1 MKQLQGFVRRAAA
14 LVLAAVLFACNCWLS
29 GMIGL
34 GVMTCVYA
42 AFSLLLFRGTVM
54 MRLFWPAFCSVLF
67 FSIDFIYSSA
77 LLMFFPTIDPYTYFS
92 EQSAFFMVNTLAT
105 RLLIAT
111 AVVLVT
117 RKAFRLTLSWRNWML
132 SVFIPAVSGV
142 IMLLLEPNFMVPGVN
157 DGLFLL
163 VAVLLFLVN
172 ILCLWQTVS
181 ISRYTAMAARQE
193 AELKLKGLED
203 TQYQNLL
210 DTHKTLMGWRHD
222 FFNHLSVIGQ
232 MIQTGR
238 GDEALGYIEALRDKT
253 NESSTMVNSGN
264 LAVDSI
270 LNAKLPAAR
279 ENGIRVSLRLEV
291 PKMKTDPVDL
301 CTLLGNLWDNAFEA
315 NMYLENH
322 SERFIRLTVRPSD
335 FFCSIHMENPVAPGR
350 EEQAESH
357 ESTKHLPGHGLGV
370 GQIKKTVQKYDGV
383 YSLRLAQPGRFV
395 VDLLLPIDAAAPVEQ
410 VFVWESAKEALV

>member
-1 MKQLQGFVRRAAA
+1 MENILWNTWQYLVDVFDCFLILYLFRKMMRTRLRQPKYYYLF
-14 LVLAAVLFACNCWLS
+14 LPVLAAVLFACNCWLS

-238 GDEALGYIEALRDKT
+238 GDEALGYIEALRNKT

-301 CTLLGNLWDNAFEA
+301 CTLLGNL
-315 NMYLENH
+315 
-322 SERFIRLTVRPSD
+322 
-335 FFCSIHMENPVAPGR
+335 
-350 EEQAESH
+350 
-357 ESTKHLPGHGLGV
+357 
-370 GQIKKTVQKYDGV
+370 
-383 YSLRLAQPGRFV
+383 
-395 VDLLLPIDAAAPVEQ
+395 
-410 VFVWESAKEALV
+410 

>member
-1 MKQLQGFVRRAAA
+1 MENILWNTWQYLVDVFDCFLILYLFRKMMRTRLRQPKYYYLF
-14 LVLAAVLFACNCWLS
+14 LPVLAAVLFACNCWLS

-232 MIQTGR
+232 MVSRINRSEWFSRYIFASKALSQRLPSSVHRSTGSVFIFGTSR
-238 GDEALGYIEALRDKT
+238 RRDT
-253 NESSTMVNSGN
+253 RMPFS
-264 LAVDSI
+264 LAAGSF
-270 LNAKLPAAR
+270 
-279 ENGIRVSLRLEV
+279 
-291 PKMKTDPVDL
+291 
-301 CTLLGNLWDNAFEA
+301 AFR
-315 NMYLENH
+315 M
-322 SERFIRLTVRPSD
+322 
-335 FFCSIHMENPVAPGR
+335 
-350 EEQAESH
+350 
-357 ESTKHLPGHGLGV
+357 EST
-370 GQIKKTVQKYDGV
+370 
-383 YSLRLAQPGRFV
+383 ARF
-395 VDLLLPIDAAAPVEQ
+395 PEFTIVELS
-410 VFVWESAKEALV
+410 FVLSRSASI